1 MKIRRALLILGI
13 VIISLVISN
22 YLNTGSSTL
31 KFSQS
36 YPAVVCPPTDSQVN
50 AQVSIAAKRIP
61 FRKISGKSVAL
72 SPIKTM
78 QYTITK
84 DAIVLDQGEVSSLT
98 WQSLPGVW
106 AGATLCRAPQGDQWF
121 VGGSADVTGKGRLY
135 LVNSGLSDATVD
147 MQVWSETG
155 PQPGKVFT
163 VLANSSAKIPL
174 DFLATSA
181 SRLTIR
187 VTARSGRVNAFLVD
201 ERIKGLKTLG
211 GDAVNSVD
219 FPRTDLVLSGIPHQ
233 VTKGKG
239 GPHTLRILVPGNID
253 ATIRVDSISKDGV
266 FVPLGLDGMVVA
278 HGQVVDIALSPNI
291 ADSAFSLRI
300 RSDQPIVAGVYTPLR
315 IKDHQ
320 DIVWNSAS
328 PQLVP
333 MTMAISGLSP
343 TLVFTGN
350 IVDLVVTSYLTKGG
364 RKTAHLTGSDAVIW
378 KVPDTTQTITISNI
392 NSEVAASGL
401 ITSSSG
407 VGAFPLAVGSTL
419 TKAAVPLSDIAVIN
433 R

>member
-1 MKIRRALLILGI
+1 MKIRRALLIIGVVSVTL
-13 VIISLVISN
+13 LVSN
-22 YLNTGSSTL
+22 YVNTGSASL
-31 KFSQS
+31 KFSQR
-36 YPAVVCPPTDSQVN
+36 YPAVVCPPSDAHVN
-50 AQVSIAAKRIP
+50 AQVSIFAKNIP
-61 FRKISGKSVAL
+61 FRKIVGKSATL

-78 QYTITK
+78 QYSITK
-84 DAIVLDQGEVSSLT
+84 DAILLNQGEVSSIAWLR
-98 WQSLPGVW
+98 LPGVW

-121 VGGSADVTGKGRLY
+121 VGGSADVTSKGRLY

-147 MQVWSETG
+147 IQVWSETG
-155 PQPGKVFT
+155 AQSGKVFT
-163 VLANSSAKIPL
+163 VLANSSSKIPL
-174 DFLATSA
+174 DLLATGA
-181 SRLTIR
+181 SRLVIR
-187 VTARSGRVNAFLVD
+187 VTARSGRVNTFLVD
-201 ERIKGLKTLG
+201 ERVKGLKTLG

-266 FVPLGLDGMVVA
+266 FVPLGLDQMVVV
-278 HGQVVDIALSPNI
+278 HGRVVDIALSPNI
-291 ADSAFSLRI
+291 AYSAFSLRI

-333 MTMAISGLSP
+333 LTMAISGLSP
-343 TLVFTGN
+343 ALIFTGN
-350 IVDLVVTSYLTKGG
+350 VIDLVVTSYLAKGAM
-364 RKTAHLTGSDAVIW
+364 KTVHLTGSDAVIW
-378 KVPDTTQTITISNI
+378 KVPDNAQSITISNI
-392 NSEVAASGL
+392 KSEVAGGGL
-401 ITSSSG
+401 ISSSSG
-407 VGAFPLAVGSTL
+407 AGAFPLAVGSTL
-419 TKAAVPLSDIAVIN
+419 TKAAIPLSDIAVIN